1 MTHQMKDRYDIGMPP
16 SLGYDYG
23 IRFTNNTTRDIR
35 ETGSKNVAWS
45 FTVDNNYS
53 SKSTIYWSLQS
64 SHNINLYL
72 LDTESGDIV
81 NMSKESSYSS
91 KD

>member
-1 MTHQMKDRYDIGMPP
+1 MVYVLRITQQET
-16 SLGYDYG
+16 LE
-23 IRFTNNTTRDIR
+23 RDC
-35 ETGSKNVAWS
+35 SKNVAWS

-64 SHNINLYL
+64 SHNSNLYL

-81 NMSKESSYSS
+81 NMSKESSYYFT
-91 KD
+91 D